1 MTVED
6 RLYKLD
12 HQLRMIS
19 GVADVSTATP
29 APHEIRLVV
38 VLRDFDWDVRQMVV
52 ELVDDFAREHVREV
66 TVLLEVVDA
75 ADVQLPLSV

>member
-12 HQLRMIS
+12 HQLQMIS
-19 GVADVSTATP
+19 GVADVSTEVP

-38 VLRDFDWDVRQMVV
+38 ALADYDWDVRQLVV
-52 ELVDDFAREHVREV
+52 ELVDDFAREHVHEV
-66 TVLLEVVDA
+66 TVLLDVVDA
-75 ADVQLPLSV
+75 TEARLPLPA